1 MYGRART
8 GRRTVNG
15 TSEIEQALAD
25 LAAGKPVLV
34 LDSEDRENEGDLV
47 ASAALATDE
56 VLDFMVRHTSGYLCA
71 PMPDAACK
79 RLDLP
84 EMVEDNE
91 DPKGT
96 AYRVSADAREGV
108 TTGISGA
115 DRARTLR
122 VLADPAS
129 GPADLTRPG
138 HVLPLRAAPGGVL
151 ERAGHTEATVD
162 LLTMAGLE
170 PVGVIGEVVSRRNE
184 GDMARAD
191 ELRDFA
197 GEYGLT
203 LITIEDLIAHRQRD
217 ARGRQAAKDA
227 S

>member
-1 MYGRART
+1 MNDNDPWERFSA
-8 GRRTVNG
+8 
-15 TSEIEQALAD
+15 IEQALSD
-25 LAAGKPVLV
+25 LADGRPILV
-34 LDSEDRENEGDLV
+34 LDAETRENEGDLV
-47 ASAALATDE
+47 ASAALVTDE
-56 VLDFMVRHTSGYLCA
+56 ILDFMVRYTSGYLCA
-71 PMPDAACK
+71 PMPDEVCR

-122 VLADPAS
+122 LLADPSS
-129 GPADLTRPG
+129 GPADFIRPG
-138 HVLPLRAAPGGVL
+138 HVLPLRAKNGGVL

-162 LLTMAGLE
+162 LLRLAGLE
-170 PVGVIGEVVSRRNE
+170 PVGVIGEVVSQRST
-184 GDMARAD
+184 GDMARLE

-197 GEYGLT
+197 GRHGLT
-203 LITIEDLIAHRQRD
+203 LVTIADLIAYRRS
-217 ARGRQAAKDA
+217 GRPAQPRI
-227 S
+227 